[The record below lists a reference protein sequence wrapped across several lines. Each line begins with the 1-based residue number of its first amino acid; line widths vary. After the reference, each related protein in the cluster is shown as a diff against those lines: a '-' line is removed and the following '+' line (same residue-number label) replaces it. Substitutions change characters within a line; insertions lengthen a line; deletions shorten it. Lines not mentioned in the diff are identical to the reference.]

1 MDREKVSEIIE
12 GLAHSQGFY
21 RRLLETLYMADDANE
36 RLDQFGDCADVV
48 DVIMSRTGGQNA
60 I

>member
-21 RRLLETLYMADDANE
+21 RRLLEALYMGDDANE
-36 RLDQFGDCADVV
+36 WIEKKFGDCADVV
-48 DVIMSRTGGQNA
+48 DVVMRIEG
-60 I
+60 